1 VNVDNDHY
9 VNKGVTVNFKG
20 QHFPPGHRFPAAD
33 LGIDQKSFDSLIRDK
48 SIVSGKERNE
58 FVHPEEPEEPKEPKE
73 LEEPS
78 DDLEDMTKAELIEFA
93 ESFGLELDGSMKKD
107 ELIAAIKEAGG

>member
-1 VNVDNDHY
+1 MSVDNNHY
-9 VNKGVTVNFKG
+9 VNKGVTVNYKG

-58 FVHPEEPEEPKEPKE
+58 FAHPEEPKEPK
-73 LEEPS
+73 EPS

-93 ESFGLELDGSMKKD
+93 ESLGLNLEYSMKKD
-107 ELIAAIKEAGG
+107 ELIAAIKEAAG